1 MENVE
6 KMHAVMG
13 WCDEGKIVVY
23 IQYLNLLIALHRLL
37 IAVTI
42 YISTQ
47 SKLPVHYL
55 SKKVAAM
62 WVCWRVKV
70 YDK

>member
-1 MENVE
+1 MENVG

-13 WCDEGKIVVY
+13 WCDEGKIAVY

-37 IAVTI
+37 IAVSI

-55 SKKVAAM
+55 SQKMCSDVGLLEGKSV
-62 WVCWRVKV
+62 
-70 YDK
+70 

>member
-1 MENVE
+1 MR
-6 KMHAVMG
+6 
-13 WCDEGKIVVY
+13 GKIAVY

-37 IAVTI
+37 IAVSI

-55 SKKVAAM
+55 SQKMCSDVGLLEGKSV
-62 WVCWRVKV
+62 
-70 YDK
+70 